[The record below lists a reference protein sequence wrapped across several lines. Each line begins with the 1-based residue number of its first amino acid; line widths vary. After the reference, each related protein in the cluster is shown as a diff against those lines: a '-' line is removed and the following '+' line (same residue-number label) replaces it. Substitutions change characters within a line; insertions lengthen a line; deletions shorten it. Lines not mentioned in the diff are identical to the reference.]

1 MSVTTDLAAPSKGQI
16 WTGRI
21 LSGIGALFMLF
32 DATIHLL
39 KPPAVVEG
47 FAKLGFPTNVAVP
60 LAIIEF
66 VCIILYLIPRTSV
79 FGAILLTGYL
89 GGAIATQ
96 LRVSAPLFSTL
107 LFPIYV
113 ALFLWGGLYLRDPLV
128 RTIIPVRR

>member
-1 MSVTTDLAAPSKGQI
+1 MSVAIDVAPASKGQL

-39 KPPAVVEG
+39 QPATVVEG
-47 FAKLGFPTNVAVP
+47 FAKLGFPTGVAVP
-60 LAIIEF
+60 IAIVEF
-66 VCIILYLIPRTSV
+66 TCIILYLIPRTSIL
-79 FGAILLTGYL
+79 GAILLTGYL

-96 LRVSAPLFSTL
+96 VRVSAPLFSTL

-128 RTIIPVRR
+128 RTIIPARR

>member
-1 MSVTTDLAAPSKGQI
+1 MSVAIDVAPAGRGRL

-21 LSGIGALFMLF
+21 LSGIAVLFMLF

-39 KPPAVVEG
+39 RPEPVVKG
-47 FAKLGFPTNVAVP
+47 FALLGYPLSVAVP
-60 LAIIEF
+60 IGIIEF
-66 VCIILYLIPRTSV
+66 VCVVLYLLPLTSI

-89 GGAIATQ
+89 GGAIAAQ
-96 LRVSAPLFSTL
+96 LRIGAPMFSTL

-128 RTIIPVRR
+128 RSIIPARR